1 MPSQDRDHVV
11 LLHLSDIHFNAEES
25 GTALDPHKLARHELV
40 SDAAAL
46 AAEHGPVD
54 AVVVSGDI
62 ADAGGSDEYELAL
75 DWLDGLCKEIGCDLG
90 AVLTVPGNHDVD
102 CRVIHANPM
111 IEIAQNALRSAD
123 DTNREEFSRKYLL
136 HRESVETL
144 LRTHSAYNE
153 FAARFECHIAGPDGL
168 HWERDLRLNDG
179 STLKLRGMTST
190 LCSDHARDAYGN
202 LFINENQY
210 QFFSEPHIVYGVICH
225 HPPEWTSVSDKM
237 EDGLAAT
244 RLQLFGHK
252 HVLRPRRVG
261 DAIRIGAGAL
271 QPDGSGVDHLRAY
284 SMVKLSVDAPDNRR
298 ELVVDVLPRRWKSQP
313 PPGFEAERNGNG
325 NEVWQYRLPLPMWT
339 APSTISESQ
348 PMANNSRELNDQDIE
363 AERDPA
369 ADARALFIKFFELPY
384 SRRWQVCGS
393 LDLLRDEDR
402 ELPDY
407 QKFVLALRRAIDS
420 GQSDELARA
429 IAEAETRSF

>member
-1 MPSQDRDHVV
+1 MTSLNRDHVV
-11 LLHLSDIHFNAEES
+11 LLHISDIHFRADES
-25 GTALDPHKLARHELV
+25 GTPLDPHKLARHELLK
-40 SDAAAL
+40 DASSL
-46 AAEHGPVD
+46 ATDHGPVD
-54 AVVVSGDI
+54 TVVVSGDI
-62 ADAGGSDEYELAL
+62 TSAGRPEEFELARV
-75 DWLDGLCKEIGCDLG
+75 WLGQLCDAIGRDLS
-90 AVLTVPGNHDVD
+90 AVVTVPGNHDVD
-102 CRVIHANPM
+102 CRTIHDNPM
-111 IEIAQNALRSAD
+111 IEIAQDALRTAD
-123 DTNREEFSRKYLL
+123 DTNREEFSRKYLS

-153 FAARFECHIAGPDGL
+153 FAARFECHIVGPDRL

-179 STLKLRGMTST
+179 STLRLRGMTST

-202 LFINENQY
+202 LFINETQY
-210 QFFSEPHIVYGVICH
+210 QFFSEPHVVYGVICH
-225 HPPEWTSVSDKM
+225 HPPAWTSVRDEM
-237 EDGLAAT
+237 EDGLTAT

-252 HVLRPRRVG
+252 HRLRPERVR
-261 DAIRIGAGAL
+261 DALRIGAGAL
-271 QPDGSGVDHLRAY
+271 QPGGSSVEHLRAY
-284 SMVKLSVDAPDNRR
+284 SMVKLSVDAPNNCR

-313 PPGFEAERNGNG
+313 PPGFEAERNGKG

-339 APSTISESQ
+339 APSTIPEDQ
-348 PMANNSRELNDQDIE
+348 PMANNSRELNDQEFE

-369 ADARALFIKFFELPY
+369 ADARALFIRFFELPY

-407 QKFVLALRRAIDS
+407 QKFVLALRRAIDG

-429 IAEAETRSF
+429 IAEAKTRSS